1 MRIMVYSHDAFGLGN
16 IRRMLAIC
24 EYLLEAIP
32 NLSILLLSGSPMI
45 QSFRLPQG
53 LDYIKLP
60 CLSRNESGELSAKF
74 LGTDLETTLKLRS
87 DIMLSAA
94 RNFQPD
100 LLLVDKKP
108 YGLRDELKTTVRYLR
123 TTQPQVRCV
132 LLLRDILDSPETT
145 IHDWQTHDF
154 YGAIVRHYDQILVVG
169 MPEVFDVCR
178 EYAFPA
184 EVADKVVFC
193 GYLRKA
199 PGKRSPAIVRQELGV
214 TSLEKLV
221 LVTPG
226 GGADGYPMVAAYL
239 DGLTIETTH
248 KSLIITGSEMSIEQQ
263 QKIRLKAKEFS
274 HVQVLE
280 FTDDPMSYMAAANL
294 VVCMSGYNTTTEVL
308 SQAKRAITIPR
319 MKPGKEQLIRAER
332 MQAMD
337 MLTMIH
343 PELLTQDTLKIAVTK
358 ELQAPSSFPAIA
370 RLDLNALPKVTQ
382 QISNLLFQTLDLRS
396 SASYTTT
403 RTYFSTRIGSS

>member
-45 QSFRLPQG
+45 QGFRLPQG

-60 CLSRNESGELSAKF
+60 CLSRNESGDLSAKF

-145 IHDWQTHDF
+145 IHDWQTHD
-154 YGAIVRHYDQILVVG
+154 YYDAIVQHYDQVLVVG
-169 MPEVFDVCR
+169 MPEVYDVCR

-184 EVADKVVFC
+184 EVASKVVFC
-193 GYLRKA
+193 GYLRKP

-239 DGLTIETTH
+239 DGLTIDSTH

-263 QKIRLKAKEFS
+263 QKIRSKAKEFS

-280 FTDDPMSYMAAANL
+280 FTDDPMSYIAAANL
-294 VVCMSGYNTTTEVL
+294 VVCMSGYNTITEVL

-343 PELLTQDTLKIAVTK
+343 PELLTQDTLKIAVAQ

-370 RLDLNALPKVTQ
+370 RLDLNALSQVTQ

-403 RTYFSTRIGSS
+403 KTYFSTRIGSS